1 MLDVVG
7 AEPGNPCQ
15 RLRVEEDERGTHTA
29 LEWDVVVVDK
39 LCGGWGGPGGRWG
52 PRRRAPHTR

>member
-7 AEPGNPCQ
+7 AEPRNPCQ
-15 RLRVEEDERGTHTA
+15 RLRVEEDERGSHTA

-39 LCGGWGGPGGRWG
+39 LCW
-52 PRRRAPHTR
+52 